1 MQSKPICVLGAGL
14 MGVGIATHFARFGY
28 DVWLYDTDSSR
39 IAEISGVAGGI
50 LDELIVTDQFAI
62 GEKATVVARLHGTTS
77 LQDIAACRLLIEAI
91 PERLE
96 LKHALY
102 AQLEELIAPEAVIA
116 SNTSGLPPDA
126 LAEKLTHPERLL
138 IAHFWHPPH
147 FIPLVEIVPGTATK
161 PEYLHELQQQLIA
174 MQLEAVVLDRA
185 APGFVGNRLQFAL
198 LREALHIV
206 KSGIASA
213 EVVDQVMR
221 ASLGR
226 RYAMVGPLEAAD
238 MTGLSTVQDI
248 CRHLL
253 PELATGSDMMTL
265 VADKVAN
272 GNTGVRSGQGFYHW
286 DDSRKEYIQQRR
298 EHQLRFA
305 LKP

>member
-1 MQSKPICVLGAGL
+1 MKNKQICVLGAGL
-14 MGVGIATHFARFGY
+14 MGVGIATHFARFGH
-28 DVWLYDTDSSR
+28 DIWLYDTDSSR
-39 IAEISGVAGGI
+39 IAEISHIASDIV
-50 LDELIVTDQFAI
+50 DELIATEQFALN
-62 GEKATVVARLHGTTS
+62 EKASVINRLHGTTS
-77 LQDIAACRLLIEAI
+77 LQDIAACGLLIEAI

-126 LAEKLTHPERLL
+126 LAEKLVHPERLL
-138 IAHFWHPPH
+138 IAHFWNPPH
-147 FIPLVEIVPGTATK
+147 FIPLVEIVPGTVTK
-161 PEYLHELQQQLIA
+161 AEYLHELQQLLLS

-253 PELATGSDMMTL
+253 PELATGSDMMSL

-272 GNTGVRSGQGFYHW
+272 GDTGLRSGQGFYRW

>member
-1 MQSKPICVLGAGL
+1 MQNNSICVLGAGL
-14 MGVGIATHFARFGY
+14 MGVGIATHFARFGH

-39 IAEISGVAGGI
+39 IAEISLIASGI
-50 LDELIVTDQFAI
+50 VDELIATEQFALS
-62 GEKATVVARLHGTTS
+62 EKASVMNRLHGTTS
-77 LQDIAACRLLIEAI
+77 LQDIAACGLLIEAI

-126 LAEKLTHPERLL
+126 LAEKLAHPERLL
-138 IAHFWHPPH
+138 IAHFWNPPH

-161 PEYLHELQQQLIA
+161 AEYLHELQKLLLS

-238 MTGLSTVQDI
+238 MTGLATVQDI

-253 PELATGSDMMTL
+253 PDLATGSDMMSL

-272 GNTGVRSGQGFYHW
+272 GDTGLRSGQGFYRW